1 MTKSE
6 SIIYSTIELSH
17 LMDFKNHVFIKY
29 EEKELQSMM
38 LSIKEIGVIN
48 PIVVRPHNQ
57 FEGMYEIISGHNRVE
72 ACKRIGEKE
81 IHAIIYKNIPN
92 DIIAELML
100 IESNLKQRSINNSK
114 ITEKARVISRR
125 YELIKKL
132 SENKEGLSESECLE
146 FENLKRSK
154 PFGISERQMKNYL
167 QIHNNL
173 IQGLKELCDNDKLGM
188 KAAVEISYIEENAQ
202 IIVQSFILE
211 ENVLSQS
218 KANIIRKKAETTEIN
233 KQVLIEIF
241 SKKEIKKKT
250 EKTYKVPEEIME
262 KYFQDVEEE
271 DIPLILEMALEKHF
285 FENK

>member
-125 YELIKKL
+125 YELIIGK
-132 SENKEGLSESECLE
+132 
-146 FENLKRSK
+146 
-154 PFGISERQMKNYL
+154 
-167 QIHNNL
+167 
-173 IQGLKELCDNDKLGM
+173 
-188 KAAVEISYIEENAQ
+188 
-202 IIVQSFILE
+202 
-211 ENVLSQS
+211 
-218 KANIIRKKAETTEIN
+218 
-233 KQVLIEIF
+233 
-241 SKKEIKKKT
+241 
-250 EKTYKVPEEIME
+250 
-262 KYFQDVEEE
+262 
-271 DIPLILEMALEKHF
+271 
-285 FENK
+285 